1 MSGFAVKKI
10 DEMEALFGG
19 GFKRARAE
27 LGVES
32 FGMQIIDMPPNYEG
46 YPEHD
51 HDEDGQEEVYV
62 TLRGGGELEIEG
74 ERFPLDAD
82 HVARVG
88 PGVKRKVWPGDEAFA
103 CWCSAASRA
112 RPTRLRDITKLG
124 EPGPDGE
131 LRLARDPIKRARRP
145 APWRAGGRGCAPPA
159 RRRPGGRRRRRR
171 GGACR

>member
-1 MSGFAVKKI
+1 MGTHTVKRI
-10 DEMEALFGG
+10 DDMEAIFGG

-32 FGMQIIDMPPNYEG
+32 FGMQIIEMPADYDN

-51 HDEDGQEEVYV
+51 HERDGQEEVYV

-88 PGVKRKVWPGDEAFA
+88 PGVKRKVWPGDEGI
-103 CWCSAASRA
+103 
-112 RPTRLRDITKLG
+112 RLLVLGGKAGEAYEAPDMTKLG
-124 EPGPDGE
+124 EP
-131 LRLARDPIKRARRP
+131 DPMAS
-145 APWRAGGRGCAPPA
+145 
-159 RRRPGGRRRRRR
+159 
-171 GGACR
+171 